1 MKKTLR
7 LFSFLLL
14 ALTASTATMQA
25 QEVQSGIQGKW
36 KTSLDD
42 EVTMIINLKADNILD
57 LGILATPDDLDAPI
71 AISMGGEWTFTP
83 QAEGPGVGL
92 LKFKFEPEKFQ
103 FDYLG
108 SNEEIKAV
116 FSMLSQEQLKSM
128 AGGMTDEFD
137 KHALLVLSV
146 DEQQLKLTDTDIDGE
161 MEETSEVKVFER
173 AK

>member
-25 QEVQSGIQGKW
+25 QEVQSGIQGR
-36 KTSLDD
+36 
-42 EVTMIINLKADNILD
+42 
-57 LGILATPDDLDAPI
+57 LALLLLDLDAPI

-173 AK
+173 AN